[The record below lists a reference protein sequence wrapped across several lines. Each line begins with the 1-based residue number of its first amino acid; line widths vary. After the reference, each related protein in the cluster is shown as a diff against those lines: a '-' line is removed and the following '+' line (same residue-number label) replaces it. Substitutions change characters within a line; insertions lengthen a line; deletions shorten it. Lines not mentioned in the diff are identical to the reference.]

1 MFGCKLRDHA
11 RPFDIIKEIG
21 EEKWDRYF
29 KFAVVRN
36 PWDRLVSMYSLQ
48 KKEKRANAIDF
59 KQWLE
64 ESWKH
69 KKWDGNSKQDQ
80 FHQVSLNGKIC
91 LDFLIRFENLQGNFD
106 HVCKELG
113 VELVLSHLNKSDHQ
127 HYSNYYDD
135 DMVEFVRKWHK
146 RDIEEFGYEY
156 NRDGDVMRGKDDV
169 CPDSQGSRVL
179 LF

>member
-1 MFGCKLRDHA
+1 MYFSQKRERRA
-11 RPFDIIKEIG
+11 RTKNFE
-21 EEKWDRYF
+21 
-29 KFAVVRN
+29 
-36 PWDRLVSMYSLQ
+36 
-48 KKEKRANAIDF
+48 
-59 KQWLE
+59 QWLA
-64 ESWKH
+64 ESWKY

-80 FHQVSLNGKIC
+80 FHQISIDEKIC
-91 LDFLIRFENLQGNFD
+91 VDFLIRFESLQADFD

-113 VELVLSHLNKSDHQ
+113 AELVLSHLNKSDHQ

-135 DMVEFVRKWHK
+135 AMVEFVRKWHK

-156 NRDGDVMRGKDDV
+156 NRDGDVMRGEDHV